1 MRAGEKVPAHVRRSS
16 FGKPSTARDLGGAQA
31 QVASRSPG
39 TMASPEGSEPGPG
52 DGRGGKVVKS
62 LHLRRGKRRTKEDAR
77 APECSYGR
85 GIPGCWA
92 VEAGLRG

>member
-1 MRAGEKVPAHVRRSS
+1 MRRSS
-16 FGKPSTARDLGGAQA
+16 FGKPSTARDLSGAQA
-31 QVASRSPG
+31 QVASRGPG

-85 GIPGCWA
+85 TRNPRLLGSGGRAERI
-92 VEAGLRG
+92 RGAFDSET